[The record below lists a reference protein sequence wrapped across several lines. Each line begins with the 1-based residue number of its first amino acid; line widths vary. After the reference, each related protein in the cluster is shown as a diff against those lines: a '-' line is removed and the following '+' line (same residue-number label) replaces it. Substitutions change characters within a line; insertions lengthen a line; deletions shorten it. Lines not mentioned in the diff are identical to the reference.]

1 MILKLDENDFSHGL
15 VATYE
20 NAARKAGF
28 PVTDGSRYD
37 CRHICVADNI
47 QDTWIQYYNAWMRE
61 HFPNLSG
68 IEITQNVMALLLLSG
83 GKVDRNLKKNELS
96 IDAGFIGK

>member
-37 CRHICVADNI
+37 CRHICVAENKRFPFRCADSA
-47 QDTWIQYYNAWMRE
+47 YYRR
-61 HFPNLSG
+61 LY
-68 IEITQNVMALLLLSG
+68 
-83 GKVDRNLKKNELS
+83 
-96 IDAGFIGK
+96 